1 MVRNMIYHTIGRN
14 VMNHDIEPERD
25 KSRPYGLQTTSAAE
39 RDESRPYGL
48 QTTSAAERDESR
60 PYGINHTIRQS

>member
-1 MVRNMIYHTIGRN
+1 MVRNMIYYTIGRN

-25 KSRPYGLQTTSAAE
+25 
-39 RDESRPYGL
+39 ESRPYGL
-48 QTTSAAERDESR
+48 QTTSAEERDESR

>member
-1 MVRNMIYHTIGRN
+1 
-14 VMNHDIEPERD
+14 MNILNCKIWVIDG
-25 KSRPYGLQTTSAAE
+25 SE

-60 PYGINHTIRQS
+60 PYIKQF

>member
-1 MVRNMIYHTIGRN
+1 MVRNVIYHTIGRN
-14 VMNHDIEPERD
+14 VMNHEIEP
-25 KSRPYGLQTTSAAE
+25 E

>member
-1 MVRNMIYHTIGRN
+1 MVRNMIYHA
-14 VMNHDIEPERD
+14 IEP
-25 KSRPYGLQTTSAAE
+25 E

-60 PYGINHTIRQS
+60 PYVINHTIRQS